1 MTKAS
6 ETIAVSLII
15 LETADLAT
23 VTLNTGVMIITE
35 NGNLATPGTLNTG
48 VMIITENGNLVTPG
62 TLKTGELIIPQNGSL
77 ATPGAVRR
85 NSDTT
90 PTTQTHGTEL
100 THNAEERRTAL

>member
-35 NGNLATPGTLNTG
+35 NGNL
-48 VMIITENGNLVTPG
+48 VTPG

-77 ATPGAVRR
+77 ATPGTVRR